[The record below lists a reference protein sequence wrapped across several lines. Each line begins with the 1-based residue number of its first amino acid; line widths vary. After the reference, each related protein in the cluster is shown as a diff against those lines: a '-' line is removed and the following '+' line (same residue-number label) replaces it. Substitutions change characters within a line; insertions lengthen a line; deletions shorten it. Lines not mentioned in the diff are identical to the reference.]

1 MTNEYV
7 WDDKDKVIDQTKRV
21 KKIWDTIM
29 PETYPYIKKFDTE
42 GVKEVEHIQ
51 RMGPYH
57 MTERKIKFKVE
68 VTLDSKP
75 LKEIGWSENEEISNE
90 MITKAYGK
98 DYFYEMRNSMR
109 RLLSYVGLDKYS
121 NFDFVGDIGGSVE

>member
-1 MTNEYV
+1 MENEYV

-29 PETYPYIKKFDTE
+29 PETYPHIKKFDTE

-57 MTERKIKFKVE
+57 MTERKIKFKVK